1 MTICLKRVF
10 STSGNLVFPL
20 LIGAA
25 FLWIGTAKAGE
36 AIEGQK
42 IAERWCVS
50 CHTVSSE
57 GAARDTAPPFGV
69 IARDPAY
76 DRDRLLQ
83 VLSDPHP
90 PMPKIHLSRKQLDDI
105 IAYLGSLRSAN

>member
-1 MTICLKRVF
+1 MRNSLARVPDM
-10 STSGNLVFPL
+10 SGTLAISL

-25 FLWIGTAKAGE
+25 CLWAGGAQAGNAGE
-36 AIEGQK
+36 GRR

-50 CHTVSSE
+50 CHTVSSDA
-57 GAARDTAPPFGV
+57 AARDAAPPFEV

-105 IAYLGSLRSAN
+105 IAYLASLRPAR

>member
-1 MTICLKRVF
+1 MTKNIGL
-10 STSGNLVFPL
+10 PL
-20 LIGAA
+20 LIAAACLWVGA
-25 FLWIGTAKAGE
+25 AKAGE
-36 AIEGQK
+36 AVEGRK
-42 IAERWCVS
+42 IVGQWCVS
-50 CHTVSSE
+50 CHAASSQA
-57 GAARDTAPPFGV
+57 AARDTAPPFSV

-105 IAYLGSLRSAN
+105 IAYLASLRPAD